1 MGDNNVL
8 TSVTEPPHP
17 FPTPLVTKMTKK
29 FGETINVNFNNG
41 GHNINGDQTVTYP
54 DLNTIIEQQ
63 PLQGDWLVV
72 YPKTLKKINTN
83 KQ

>member
-1 MGDNNVL
+1 
-8 TSVTEPPHP
+8 
-17 FPTPLVTKMTKK
+17 MTKK